1 MNGGSQVD
9 FLLTYDAYMSQ
20 EKMQEICPSA
30 KLILKCVLTDCQ
42 LVFRRFYETAALT
55 LEQGEYKVPAILWQ
69 LSKEE
74 LQDMKIVYPKE
85 LYHQID
91 ICLKMKDEN
100 ITANI
105 FVMKETPIAYPNE
118 KELDLIEE
126 AYGEH
131 NFDYSCVENALDMA
145 KDMEGENGTLY
156 E

>member
-1 MNGGSQVD
+1 MA
-9 FLLTYDAYMSQ
+9 FLLIYDAYMC
-20 EKMQEICPSA
+20 EERMKEICPSA
-30 KLILKCVLTDCQ
+30 KIILKCVLADCQ
-42 LVFRRFYETAALT
+42 LVFRRFYQTARLT
-55 LEQGEYKVPAILWQ
+55 LEHGKDKVPAILWQ
-69 LSKEE
+69 LRKEE

-85 LYHQID
+85 ICHQMD
-91 ICLKMKDEN
+91 VCLKLKDET

-105 FVMKETPIAYPNE
+105 FVMKETPIAYPKE
-118 KELDLIEE
+118 RELDLIEE